1 MFEQIEGE
9 AGNAV
14 FVGYSFM
21 LVAEMLGR
29 ALIAELYAQ
38 LVKID
43 IDSTMHTG
51 RARNLVKPP
60 LDGTELEIAG
70 IIVEHTPV
78 SQNGTVSTIAQP
90 YLDGFQQLIASFV
103 LGVIKL
109 RLGPP
114 LAKAGLAP
122 DRKSTRLNSSH

>member
-1 MFEQIEGE
+1 MKRSGTCQEGAGSNLDPSSSGVASRSPFFRCRGMFEQIEGE

-14 FVGYSFM
+14 FVGYSFK
-21 LVAEMLGR
+21 LVAEMLER

-70 IIVEHTPV
+70 GIVEHPPV
-78 SQNGTVSTIAQP
+78 SQH
-90 YLDGFQQLIASFV
+90 
-103 LGVIKL
+103 
-109 RLGPP
+109 
-114 LAKAGLAP
+114 
-122 DRKSTRLNSSH
+122 DRTSVV